1 MINKKT
7 IIFLLLLMLF
17 SFGAM
22 LDKPSRAQA
31 EDLKIGSSGDLIN
44 VTAGKAGV
52 SNASLTDIAAQLTK
66 TLLGLMGVIFFIL
79 ILYGGFKWMTA
90 AGNDD
95 TIKKAKKIII
105 SAVIGLAIVT
115 AAYSIAYF
123 VSSAIETSVTP
134 TT

>member
-1 MINKKT
+1 
-7 IIFLLLLMLF
+7 MLF

-22 LDKPSRAQA
+22 LEKPNQAQA
-31 EDLKIGSSGDLIN
+31 EDLNIGSSVQLIDT
-44 VTAGKAGV
+44 TAGKAGV
-52 SNASLTDIAAQLTK
+52 SKASLPAIAAQLTK
-66 TLLGLMGVIFFIL
+66 TLLGLMGVVFFIL

-123 VSSAIETSVTP
+123 ISSAIETAATP